1 MFSFRISSE
10 WLKVI
15 VVGKGPGHVQHIKKG
30 KNEIKDVEKKIYS
43 LSYDAFIIFNVASR
57 GE

>member
-1 MFSFRISSE
+1 MFLFRISSE

-30 KNEIKDVEKKIYS
+30 KNERKMLKKNP
-43 LSYDAFIIFNVASR
+43 LFII
-57 GE
+57 

>member
-30 KNEIKDVEKKIYS
+30 KNEKKNFEKKSTLYHMVH
-43 LSYDAFIIFNVASR
+43 L
-57 GE
+57 